1 MYEDDTTDVEGGLSG
16 NVEDDE
22 DPVMAT
28 GLYREVPTP
37 ESNEN
42 YVNASVV
49 LPIGNSYAIWK
60 FIVRK

>member
-1 MYEDDTTDVEGGLSG
+1 MYEDDTTNVEGGFSG
-16 NVEDDE
+16 NVEDNE

-49 LPIGNSYAIWK
+49 LPIGNSYTIWK